1 MIDLVPADTICPKDI
16 GLGRGEHWGQVCD
29 GGLLGVLLDVL
40 IIVGL
45 VGQVSVVWVWDLVG
59 VTLTIA

>member
-1 MIDLVPADTICPKDI
+1 MTSFQWIPSDTKTLVSA
-16 GLGRGEHWGQVCD
+16 REREHWGHVFD
-29 GGLLGVLLDVL
+29 GGLLDVL
-40 IIVGL
+40 SIVGL